1 MKKTVMLAVKLFIIT
16 AVATGVLA
24 IVNSKTAPIVEARE
38 KQEYEE
44 SLAKVFDGADKF
56 ESLSKTDK
64 DKFNEVASKNENI
77 EDIVLAYSG
86 KEEVGYVFKVVGKG
100 GYGGPITFVIGV
112 DKENTIIG
120 YEVLISSETKGFGS
134 QVSEDPFKSSVVGTK
149 MDEKIVSAAE
159 PNGDNDIQAISG
171 TTISVKAIL
180 NGLNGAVSALEELG
194 I

>member
-159 PNGDNDIQAISG
+159 PSGDNDIQAISG

>member
-86 KEEVGYVFKVVGKG
+86 NEEVGYVFKVVGKG

-159 PNGDNDIQAISG
+159 PSGDNDIQAISG